1 MKASKSKEDS
11 SSGKQADEAKYM
23 ELEGAEDGKV
33 VVRFPPEAGGYLHIG
48 HAKAALLSNAYKVWN
63 FLFFLRLL
71 GYYKLGV
78 VQIY

>member
-1 MKASKSKEDS
+1 MTVLYYFIFKTQTKGNVKSSKSKGDS

-48 HAKAALLSNAYKVWN
+48 HAKAALLNNEYKV
-63 FLFFLRLL
+63 
-71 GYYKLGV
+71 
-78 VQIY
+78 